1 MGMTAGGRGSA
12 RGAVCGEDH
21 SRPNHDDGYDYDYDY
36 GDGGDCNFGKN
47 YGQREKARALDRN
60 RLGSHGTFFDK
71 ITPKRSSCTTK
82 LTIRFLYL
90 FLPLKRQHK
99 KEKEKSE
106 IKIKV
111 KFQ

>member
-1 MGMTAGGRGSA
+1 MTAGGRGSA
-12 RGAVCGEDH
+12 RGGVCGEDH
-21 SRPNHDDGYDYDYDY
+21 SRPNHDDGYD
-36 GDGGDCNFGKN
+36 DGGDCNFGKS
-47 YGQREKARALDRN
+47 YGQREKARALDRYW
-60 RLGSHGTFFDK
+60 LGSHGTFFDK
-71 ITPKRSSCTTK
+71 ITPMRSSCTTK

-111 KFQ
+111 KCQ

>member
-12 RGAVCGEDH
+12 RWGVCGEDR
-21 SRPNHDDGYDYDYDY
+21 SRPNHDDGYDYDY
-36 GDGGDCNFGKN
+36 GAGGDCNFGKN
-47 YGQREKARALDRN
+47 YGQREKVRALDRYW
-60 RLGSHGTFFDK
+60 LGSRGTFFDK
-71 ITPKRSSCTTK
+71 ITPMRSSCTTK

-99 KEKEKSE
+99 KEIEKSE

>member
-12 RGAVCGEDH
+12 RGGVCGEDR
-21 SRPNHDDGYDYDYDY
+21 SRPNHDDGYDYDY
-36 GDGGDCNFGKN
+36 GDGGDCNYGKN

-60 RLGSHGTFFDK
+60 WLGSHGTFFDK
-71 ITPKRSSCTTK
+71 ITPKRSSCTTTTK
-82 LTIRFLYL
+82 LTIRFLSL

-106 IKIKV
+106 IKSKV
-111 KFQ
+111 KCQ